1 MRMRLLIVDDDPTV
15 LASLRAI
22 LLRDGHE
29 VTAADGGQAGIEAF
43 KASLEGGPAFTA
55 VFSDLGMPYVDG
67 RRVAETIKT
76 LAPATPIILLTGWGQ
91 RLIPDSG
98 ELPVNV
104 DYVLSKPPRLRELR
118 EVLSR
123 VAQSTTLEASK

>member
-1 MRMRLLIVDDDPTV
+1 
-15 LASLRAI
+15 
-22 LLRDGHE
+22 
-29 VTAADGGQAGIEAF
+29 
-43 KASLEGGPAFTA
+43 
-55 VFSDLGMPYVDG
+55 MPYVDG

-76 LAPATPIILLTGWGQ
+76 LSPSMPIILLTGWGQ

-118 EVLSR
+118 EVLTR